1 MKLSFSCIDVLFSGM
16 FLMVGNCKNKD
27 MNQWFV
33 IHYFIAKMINTLGPE
48 VEAFRNLSSSE
59 SAKKKKCLESFAH
72 LDKVGKK

>member
-1 MKLSFSCIDVLFSGM
+1 
-16 FLMVGNCKNKD
+16 
-27 MNQWFV
+27 
-33 IHYFIAKMINTLGPE
+33 MINTLGPE